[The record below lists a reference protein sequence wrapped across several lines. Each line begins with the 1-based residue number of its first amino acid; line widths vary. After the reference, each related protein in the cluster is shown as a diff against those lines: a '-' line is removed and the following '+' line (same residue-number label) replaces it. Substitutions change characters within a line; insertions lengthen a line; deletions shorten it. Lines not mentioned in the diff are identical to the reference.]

1 VITGAIAACAAAGT
15 GLVCITLLVL
25 AGWIAAPHAGL
36 GLPGVLR
43 TAADLWLVGH
53 HVGFTVH
60 GVIGIGPGKTGTGR
74 IGMLPLGLLLL
85 PGALLWRAGRWVVR
99 KGEVTRLAEVGYAA
113 LALAV
118 PYALLAGALALA
130 GQSALASPSLLQA
143 VVAGFLV
150 ALVAGG
156 LGGARALAPWGR
168 LIHLLPPRSRGVF
181 LGSVGS
187 LTVLIAAGAVL
198 SAASLGTSMGNF
210 KSVDAALDPGMV
222 GGVLLLLAQ
231 IGYVPNA
238 IVWAICYT
246 LGPGFAFGTGTVV
259 APTGS
264 ALGSLPML
272 PMLAGLPAGP
282 HSAVPGWASVLLLSV
297 PYLAGAFG
305 GLLTARAVPAMAV
318 ELAPLWGFA
327 CGAASGLALGVLAAF
342 AGGPLGSGR
351 LTAVGPSGWQAA
363 VVATLEVGVA
373 SAISAGV
380 VTWLQTRRRP
390 AADEEPAADPHAAAA
405 PARMAAGPGTEAGSG
420 HHIYLDPWADR
431 ERNEAP
437 GHPPDPA
444 ALP

>member
-1 VITGAIAACAAAGT
+1 
-15 GLVCITLLVL
+15 
-25 AGWIAAPHAGL
+25 
-36 GLPGVLR
+36 
-43 TAADLWLVGH
+43 
-53 HVGFTVH
+53 
-60 GVIGIGPGKTGTGR
+60 
-74 IGMLPLGLLLL
+74 
-85 PGALLWRAGRWVVR
+85 
-99 KGEVTRLAEVGYAA
+99 VTRLAEVGYAA

-305 GLLTARAVPAMAV
+305 GLLTARAVPALAV

>member
-1 VITGAIAACAAAGT
+1 
-15 GLVCITLLVL
+15 
-25 AGWIAAPHAGL
+25 
-36 GLPGVLR
+36 
-43 TAADLWLVGH
+43 
-53 HVGFTVH
+53 
-60 GVIGIGPGKTGTGR
+60 
-74 IGMLPLGLLLL
+74 
-85 PGALLWRAGRWVVR
+85 
-99 KGEVTRLAEVGYAA
+99 
-113 LALAV
+113 
-118 PYALLAGALALA
+118 
-130 GQSALASPSLLQA
+130 
-143 VVAGFLV
+143 
-150 ALVAGG
+150 
-156 LGGARALAPWGR
+156 
-168 LIHLLPPRSRGVF
+168 
-181 LGSVGS
+181 
-187 LTVLIAAGAVL
+187 
-198 SAASLGTSMGNF
+198 
-210 KSVDAALDPGMV
+210 MV

-238 IVWAICYT
+238 MVWAICYT

-272 PMLAGLPAGP
+272 PMLAALPAGP
-282 HSAVPGWASVLLLSV
+282 HSAVAGWASVFLLSV

-305 GLLTARAVPAMAV
+305 GLLTARAVPALAV

-327 CGAASGLALGVLAAF
+327 CGAATGLALGVLAAF

-380 VTWLQTRRRP
+380 VNWLQTRRRP
-390 AADEEPAADPHAAAA
+390 AAEEEPAADPHVAAA
-405 PARMAAGPGTEAGSG
+405 PARMAAGPGAEAGSG

-431 ERNEAP
+431 ERDEPP